1 MSARLVHVEVRCK
14 RWMCQPEAVLKL
26 VGWAASSVWRVT
38 KTPFEATLILR
49 DGWAARSVG
58 GWAAVGW
65 RQWRMVHVSWRVLH
79 SLFHCVGTYGSCG
92 RMTHTAMCWAQALA
106 VGY

>member
-49 DGWAARSVG
+49 GAEPRG
-58 GWAAVGW
+58 
-65 RQWRMVHVSWRVLH
+65 
-79 SLFHCVGTYGSCG
+79 
-92 RMTHTAMCWAQALA
+92 ALA
-106 VGY
+106 DVSGVWCT